1 VNDGFKPT
9 LVPVGP
15 LTDIKTGV
23 VQSGNGHAIVVNV
36 LTGVDYTVSIQ
47 LTPTFS
53 YVIYHWYVVLH
64 K

>member
-23 VQSGNGHAIVVNV
+23 AQLGNGHAIVVK
-36 LTGVDYTVSIQ
+36 LLPIFCYTVLVQ
-47 LTPTFS
+47 LAPTFS
-53 YVIYHWYVVLH
+53 YSIYH
-64 K
+64 

>member
-36 LTGVDYTVSIQ
+36 LTDVCYTVLVQ
-47 LTPTFS
+47 LAPSFS
-53 YVIYHWYVVLH
+53 YVIYH
-64 K
+64 